1 MFLTVSQKYFS
12 YVGKGCVTNMRKA
25 QGIGVGKC
33 IFSKKFSPNKLILKV
48 MRNRVMYFDYLP
60 YGCHLNVENII
71 N

>member
-12 YVGKGCVTNMRKA
+12 YVGKGWVTNMRKA

-48 MRNRVMYFDYLP
+48 MRNIVMHLDYFKFDF
-60 YGCHLNVENII
+60 HLSL
-71 N
+71 